1 MKKTLIILASLA
13 LLGSCAQKGTN
24 LERVPIFKVAP
35 EQMVNA
41 EGKYEIAGRGGS
53 AVFKVMS
60 SGAWSASIA
69 GDTGFTLS
77 DREGSSGRTDLSVS
91 AQTNSSGATRSTT
104 LTIMQGDEV
113 KGTYQIVQPIVLPYI
128 DATPSE
134 VNLMG
139 EEEEF
144 TLSVDAALGW
154 SFSIDKGSDWLS
166 VVSESTTEI
175 TFKAKENGGSENRLG
190 EIGFYLTDM
199 PLVGIIVPVTQNFL
213 APAPKAD
220 LLDVVFD
227 LNGDAVDESASAL
240 TVEKRAAPSMGVEY
254 VEKYKRYAAVFSPG
268 SVLSSQEA
276 GYYAADYTS
285 REDFKAKLADGYTLE
300 VLFCRS
306 DDPGEKQIKPFSS
319 TQAGGTGICFR
330 AKSTNPN
337 YTLNEI
343 NFETHVGGSW
353 VELYSGVTPQKDVW
367 YHAVGLWD
375 KTNSIAK
382 LYVDGKLKVSVS
394 TSGDFKF
401 MDTNSK
407 RWFGIGAD
415 PNSNDQGEATFSG
428 KVAIARLY
436 DKPLSDSEVFSLWRE
451 VR

>member
-1 MKKTLIILASLA
+1 MKKTLLFLASLA
-13 LLGSCAQKGTN
+13 LLCSCAQKGTN

-35 EQMVNA
+35 ETAANA

-60 SGAWSASIA
+60 TGAWSASLS
-69 GDTGFTLS
+69 GDVGFTLS
-77 DREGSSGRTDLSVS
+77 DREGSSGRTDLKVS
-91 AQTNSSGATRSTT
+91 AQANSGSAARSTA
-104 LTIMQGDEV
+104 LTVMQGDDV
-113 KGTYQIVQPIVLPYI
+113 KGVYQIVQPIVLPYI
-128 DATPSE
+128 DASPS
-134 VNLMG
+134 VVTLMG

-144 TLSVDAALGW
+144 TLSVEAALGW
-154 SFSIDKGSDWLS
+154 SYSIDKGADWIS

-175 TFKAKENGGSENRLG
+175 TFKATENSGTSDRLG
-190 EIGFYLTDM
+190 EIGLYLTDM
-199 PLVGIIVPVTQNFL
+199 PLVGIIVPVTQNYL

-227 LNGDAVDESASAL
+227 LNGDAVDASASAL
-240 TVEKRAAPSMGVEY
+240 TVEKRAAPSMGVEF
-254 VEKYKRYAAVFSPG
+254 VDKYNRYAAVFNPG
-268 SVLSSQEA
+268 SVLSGQSA

-285 REDFKAKLADGYTLE
+285 REDFKAKLSDGYTLE

-367 YHAVGLWD
+367 YHAIGIWD

-382 LYVDGKLKVSVS
+382 LYVDGKLRASVT
-394 TSGDFKF
+394 TSGEFKF
-401 MDTNSK
+401 MDTSSK

-415 PNSNDQGEATFSG
+415 PNASDQGEATFSG
-428 KVAIARLY
+428 RVAIARLY
-436 DKPLSDSEVFSLWRE
+436 DKPLSDGEIFALWRE